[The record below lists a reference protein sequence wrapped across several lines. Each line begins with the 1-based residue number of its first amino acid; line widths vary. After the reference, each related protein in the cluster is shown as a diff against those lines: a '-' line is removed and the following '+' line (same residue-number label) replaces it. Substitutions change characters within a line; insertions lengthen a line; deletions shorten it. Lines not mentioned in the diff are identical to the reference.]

1 MPKGIE
7 AVSDALAETVERAG
21 RSVVR
26 VEGRRRGGASG
37 VVWGE
42 GVIVAAHHSVEADE
56 AAVGWPDGSTSRA
69 QVVGRDPSTDLVV
82 LRAEKSTGE
91 TPPWDEAARL
101 APGHLVVAAL
111 RPGRAVRAAVGSVN
125 AVGEEWRAPAGG
137 RIDRYVQLDISLQPG
152 ISGAL
157 LSTASG
163 RPVGLVTS
171 GLLRSTPMLLP
182 HATVARVV
190 KSVLDHGHVRRGYV
204 GVGTYPVRLP
214 AANGAGDGE
223 PALLVVSVQPGSA
236 AATAGLLI
244 GDALVSFDG
253 QRLTSP
259 ADLLP
264 LLEGERIGSEVPV
277 RLVRA
282 GEPRELTVR
291 IGARDQ
297 AAR

>member
-37 VVWGE
+37 ILWDQ

-56 AAVGWPDGSTSRA
+56 AAIGWPDGSTSRA
-69 QVVGRDPSTDLVV
+69 QVSGRDPSTDLVV
-82 LRAEKSTGE
+82 LRAESGAGE
-91 TPPWDEAARL
+91 TPRWDDAVSL
-101 APGHLVVAAL
+101 KPGHLVVAAL
-111 RPGRAVRAAVGSVN
+111 RPGRTVRAAVGSVN

-152 ISGAL
+152 LSGAL

-163 RPVGLVTS
+163 RPVGIVTS

-182 HATVARVV
+182 KATVARVV
-190 KSVLDHGHVRRGYV
+190 QSVLDHGHVRRGYL
-204 GVGTYPVRLP
+204 GIGTYPVRLP
-214 AANGAGDGE
+214 GANGTGDGE
-223 PALLVVSVQPGSA
+223 PALLVVSVQPGASA
-236 AATAGLLI
+236 AQAGLLI
-244 GDALVSFDG
+244 GDALLTFDG
-253 QRLTSP
+253 RRLTSP

-264 LLEGERIGSEVPV
+264 LLEGERIGAEVPV

-291 IGARDQ
+291 IGAREQ